1 MITKSKQ
8 AILEKQVLRL
18 CDIHYAGT
26 YRLVMVDICVISY
39 ENQANDM
46 EFIAQETNNVY
57 CQLRILKQLKAA

>member
-1 MITKSKQ
+1 MITKSNK
-8 AILEKQVLRL
+8 AILEKQVLQL
-18 CDIHYAGT
+18 CDIHYADT
-26 YRLVMVDICVISY
+26 YRLVMVDICAIFY